1 MKVLVPSN
9 IPYNEIFRDWEDKR
23 VDKRVNLK
31 NTLLI
36 ILDYMVNKK
45 DLFSLW
51 FDPVGLNSIMFKK
64 ICGQNFFDVKP
75 ELIKRGILIQ
85 NTDEGKYEVGFNSFM
100 DCILAGIIFFQKFE
114 YHLNLLHL
122 KLDRK

>member
-51 FDPVGLNSIMFKK
+51 LDPVGLNSIMFKK
-64 ICGQNFFDVKP
+64 FF
-75 ELIKRGILIQ
+75 
-85 NTDEGKYEVGFNSFM
+85 
-100 DCILAGIIFFQKFE
+100 
-114 YHLNLLHL
+114 
-122 KLDRK
+122 